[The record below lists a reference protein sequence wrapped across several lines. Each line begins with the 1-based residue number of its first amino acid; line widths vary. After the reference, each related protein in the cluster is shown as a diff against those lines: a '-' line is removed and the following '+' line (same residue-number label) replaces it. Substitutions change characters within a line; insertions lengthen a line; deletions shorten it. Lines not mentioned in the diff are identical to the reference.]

1 MKKNLNGSALVWA
14 MITVSMLVIVVG
26 GILTLSMVY
35 FNKNAEM
42 VKDTQAYFNARSGI
56 DFVKNQLES
65 NDYEFR
71 DGFLTKKDDVI
82 YKDDDGDERSNNH
95 IQRHQACNAAWY
107 RGTVLHNDVI
117 AVFVLVLVG
126 YASDSI
132 TILLPISSMKIWKKS
147 KNLLWHRWTAIRRW

>member
-82 YKDDDGDERSNNH
+82 YKDDDGEIVFIAKNSKVSDTGKYLYVTSEGKDNDETVVLTVRFVK
-95 IQRHQACNAAWY
+95 AGK
-107 RGTVLHNDVI
+107 GTAEDPEKY
-117 AVFVLVLVG
+117 VFDG
-126 YASDSI
+126 YI
-132 TILLPISSMKIWKKS
+132 
-147 KNLLWHRWTAIRRW
+147 NEE

>member
-14 MITVSMLVIVVG
+14 MITVSMLVIIVG

-42 VKDTQAYFNARSGI
+42 VKDTQAYFNARSGV
-56 DFVKNQLES
+56 DFVKNQLEA

-82 YKDDDGDERSNNH
+82 YKYDDGEIVFIVKNSKVSDTGKYLYVTSEGKDNDETVVLTVRFVKTGK
-95 IQRHQACNAAWY
+95 
-107 RGTVLHNDVI
+107 GTAEDPEKYVCD
-117 AVFVLVLVG
+117 G
-126 YASDSI
+126 YI
-132 TILLPISSMKIWKKS
+132 
-147 KNLLWHRWTAIRRW
+147 NEE